1 MEGDKGTVCVTGG
14 TGFLASWLIKRL
26 LQDGYSVHATVRP
39 DPEHTRD
46 VRFLTSLPGA
56 SERLK
61 IFEADLS
68 NPDSFEDAI
77 KGCIGVFHVATPV
90 DFTNQEPE
98 PVVTKRAVEGTLGI
112 LRACLNAK
120 TVRRVVYTS
129 SASTVVFNQS
139 GVDIMDETYWT
150 DVDYVKS
157 LGYGGSYFISKT
169 LTEKKALE
177 FAEEHGLDLVTLIP
191 TFIVGPFICSKL
203 PGSVRTSLAM
213 VLGNKEEYGALLD
226 FSMVHTD
233 DVARAHIFLLEYPD
247 AKGRYI
253 CSSDRK
259 TIEDLSKFLSAKYP
273 EFPIPTVES
282 LKDVKGHRAVGV
294 TSKKLIDSGFQY
306 KYGPD
311 EMFDEAIQC
320 CKEKGYL

>member
-1 MEGDKGTVCVTGG
+1 MFKLLVIFSVIFLSLLVLME
-14 TGFLASWLIKRL
+14 I
-26 LQDGYSVHATVRP
+26 
-39 DPEHTRD
+39 
-46 VRFLTSLPGA
+46 
-56 SERLK
+56 
-61 IFEADLS
+61 
-68 NPDSFEDAI
+68 
-77 KGCIGVFHVATPV
+77 
-90 DFTNQEPE
+90 
-98 PVVTKRAVEGTLGI
+98 
-112 LRACLNAK
+112 
-120 TVRRVVYTS
+120 
-129 SASTVVFNQS
+129 
-139 GVDIMDETYWT
+139 
-150 DVDYVKS
+150 
-157 LGYGGSYFISKT
+157 
-169 LTEKKALE
+169 
-177 FAEEHGLDLVTLIP
+177 IP
-191 TFIVGPFICSKL
+191 
-203 PGSVRTSLAM
+203 
-213 VLGNKEEYGALLD
+213 GNKEEYGALLD